1 MEFEI
6 IVEDFEYECRRGW
19 CVLRLLLDPA
29 AVADLAALLGEE
41 CGLVAQGAVEEPV
54 EVKVAVEDF
63 DYDCRRGGC
72 LLRMEL
78 PEREAELLRSR
89 LASLCL

>member
-1 MEFEI
+1 MELEV
-6 IVEDFEYECRRGW
+6 IVEDFEYECRRR
-19 CVLRLLLDPA
+19 CVLRLVLDPGVA
-29 AVADLAALLGEE
+29 ASLLGEE
-41 CGLVAQGAVEEPV
+41 CGLEEPV
-54 EVKVAVEDF
+54 EVTVMATDF